1 MKWILLPASSLFVSL
16 PVDVTYYTS
25 SPRETDSTPY
35 IAACGRVG
43 TGSIAVSEDIWRLVR
58 CGDIVLLDGVPYVV
72 WDRMHGRWRR
82 RVDVWVPSRGVALR
96 SGRRRGVVTLTFCD
110 MGRCPNFVNVVWAV
124 ERSCRNG
131 HSCRGLL
138 RGL

>member
-110 MGRCPNFVNVVWAV
+110 VRRCPV
-124 ERSCRNG
+124 
-131 HSCRGLL
+131 L
-138 RGL
+138 